1 MIAQMHSCA
10 GIFILLIA
18 HLVVVIVVGTEGTA
32 STTSTTTG
40 RQFAL
45 GSRRMGF
52 IGLGAMGVHMAK
64 HLQTKICD
72 SKSPLMVWNRTP
84 ERAQEHSTKF
94 STESTSELSAFN
106 ECSIIFL
113 SLPTSNE
120 VKDILDRCPLQKG
133 TIVIDT
139 TSGVPSATKVIADS
153 CRANGVTYIDCPV
166 SGGPAGAEAGT
177 LTTMIGGDDITTVEE
192 VVIPLVTQSISRK
205 AVYCGPSG
213 SGMAVKSINNIMNT
227 AHVCI
232 AAEGLLALRNFGVE
246 PDIALDVINSSSG
259 RSLATQ
265 ERVPQEVLTGRYGF
279 GFKLPLM
286 AKDCRIASSLMSE
299 YFPGATLLP
308 EVSNLMETAEATEWG
323 KSGDYTEVVKILE
336 ERAGKKLQN

>member
-1 MIAQMHSCA
+1 
-10 GIFILLIA
+10 
-18 HLVVVIVVGTEGTA
+18 
-32 STTSTTTG
+32 
-40 RQFAL
+40 
-45 GSRRMGF
+45 MGF
-52 IGLGAMGVHMAK
+52 IGLGAMGGHMAK
-64 HLQTKICD
+64 HLQAKVCD
-72 SKSPLMVWNRTP
+72 SSSPLLVWNRTP
-84 ERAQEHSTKF
+84 ERAVEHSKKYF
-94 STESTSELSAFN
+94 TEAVTELSAFR

-120 VKDILDRCPLQKG
+120 VKDILDKCPLQKG
-133 TIVIDT
+133 TIVVDT
-139 TSGVPSATKVIADS
+139 TSGVPSITKMISES
-153 CRANGVTYIDCPV
+153 CRSEGVTYIDCPV

-177 LTTMIGGDDITTVEE
+177 LTTMIGGDDVDVVNE
-192 VVIPLVTQSISRK
+192 VVIPLVTETISTK

-232 AAEGLLALRNFGVE
+232 AAEGLLALRSFGVE

-265 ERVPQEVLTGRYGF
+265 ERVPQEVLTGKFGF

-299 YFPGATLLP
+299 YFPEATLLP
-308 EVSNLMETAEATEWG
+308 EISNLMNAAESTEWG
-323 KSGDYTEVVKILE
+323 KIGDYTEVVKVLQS
-336 ERAGKKLQN
+336 RAAQNLQTHK